1 MPENSY
7 LFNLK
12 NEQGIEMNKENCHLE
27 QSREVSS
34 NLLRYLHALSSLEA
48 LHVLCRLFDKFC

>member
-27 QSREVSS
+27 PVERSPEISPCAVIPRGSPCV
-34 NLLRYLHALSSLEA
+34 
-48 LHVLCRLFDKFC
+48 VPTI